1 MVFGVAVPNGALLT
15 SAQQTVAVDS
25 AEQSPAQLTP
35 QTADSRAARRR
46 AQLQTTE
53 SNAAEEDRPIG
64 GDFRSRIDSSNLAP
78 EYGGEAP
85 YQIDSTPAQQSTA
98 HKGSALEAPI
108 TGKNKDSLV
117 FNVRD
122 KMVYIYREGD
132 VKYQSMN
139 MKADFMAI
147 NMDNRQIRAYGIY
160 DTVNN
165 EPTVTRPQFTE
176 GGKTFTMDTIDYN
189 MESGKAKIKGIATQ
203 EGEGYLIGKN
213 VKKMADNTIHIA
225 DGMFTT
231 CDHTDHPHF
240 GLVMSKAKLIP

>member
-1 MVFGVAVPNGALLT
+1 MSKRTIKYLSIVAFVLVVTQMVFGVTAPNGALLAAARRAVAADT
-15 SAQQTVAVDS
+15 TVQTP
-25 AEQSPAQLTP
+25 EQPTP
-35 QTADSRAARRR
+35 QTVDSHDVRRR
-46 AQLQTTE
+46 ATLQTSE
-53 SNAAEEDRPIG
+53 GQEEMSPELMR
-64 GDFRSRIDSSNLAP
+64 GDYTSRIDSSELAP
-78 EYGGEAP
+78 EWIHGEDAP
-85 YQIDSTPAQQSTA
+85 YTVDTVPTQPKAA

-147 NMDNRQIRAYGIY
+147 NMDTRQIRAYGIN
-160 DTVNN
+160 DTVDN

-189 MESGKAKIKGIATQ
+189 MESGKAKIKG
-203 EGEGYLIGKN
+203 
-213 VKKMADNTIHIA
+213 
-225 DGMFTT
+225 
-231 CDHTDHPHF
+231 
-240 GLVMSKAKLIP
+240 